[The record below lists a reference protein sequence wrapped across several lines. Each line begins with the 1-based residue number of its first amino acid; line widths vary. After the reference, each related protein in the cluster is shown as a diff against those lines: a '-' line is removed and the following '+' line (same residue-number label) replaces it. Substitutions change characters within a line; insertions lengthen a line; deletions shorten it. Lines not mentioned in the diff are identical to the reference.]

1 MLQALTPGEDSTTNG
16 VIIEDTTSNSAPDL
30 TQYDSIVMD
39 VRDSKKNLIAE
50 YEVGSGSHIPYSFPN
65 QSSRIDAVIDANDG
79 RTQTNKLN
87 QINFD
92 LYGEDTKNAAP
103 GEVYANVYLI
113 KNNVQNYPT
122 QYDII
127 VPFLVFGKFTK
138 PVK

>member
-16 VIIEDTTSNSAPDL
+16 VVIEDTSTNSTPDL
-30 TQYDSIVMD
+30 TQYDSIKMD
-39 VRDSKKNLIAE
+39 VRDSKKNLIAK
-50 YEVGSGSHIPYSFPN
+50 YEVGSGSHIPYSFDFQNSPL
-65 QSSRIDAVIDANDG
+65 DAVIDANDG

-92 LYGEDTKNAAP
+92 LYGEDTEGAAP

-122 QYDII
+122 KYDII
-127 VPFLVFGKFTK
+127 VPFLVFGKLTK